1 VTAIITAALLVSVVF
16 IDLDKY
22 AASSSNTLSKV
33 VIKALRLKDVDLLLL
48 EKFETK
54 IKLSFFLKLFN
65 QFEKERKPTLT
76 DQDST

>member
-1 VTAIITAALLVSVVF
+1 MTALITAALLVSVVF
-16 IDLDKY
+16 IDLYKY

-54 IKLSFFLKLFN
+54 IKIKFN
-65 QFEKERKPTLT
+65 QI
-76 DQDST
+76 

>member
-1 VTAIITAALLVSVVF
+1 VTALITAALLVSEVF
-16 IDLDKY
+16 IDLYKY

-54 IKLSFFLKLFN
+54 IKIKFN
-65 QFEKERKPTLT
+65 QIKKERKPTLT
-76 DQDST
+76 DQDSM